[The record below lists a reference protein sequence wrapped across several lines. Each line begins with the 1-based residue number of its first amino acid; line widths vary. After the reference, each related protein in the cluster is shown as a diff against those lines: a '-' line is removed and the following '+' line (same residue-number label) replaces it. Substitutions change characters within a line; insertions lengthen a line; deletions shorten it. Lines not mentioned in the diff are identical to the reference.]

1 MANIKLEE
9 AEKYRLKMEQY
20 REELDRIYTEKLQK
34 LRERERDTIE
44 RCKQQFK
51 TLEAASYD
59 YRQKFLK
66 DLEVQKIKEEGLDS
80 HISHEKENLRLQ
92 KERLQELERDLQ
104 RQFKDLEDQR
114 KANATATIKRIDE
127 HKVTTR

>member
-1 MANIKLEE
+1 
-9 AEKYRLKMEQY
+9 MEQY

-44 RCKQQFK
+44 RCKQQLK
-51 TLEAASYD
+51 NLETASYD

-66 DLEVQKIKEEGLDS
+66 DLEVQKIKEDGLDS
-80 HISHEKENLRLQ
+80 HINLEKENLRKQ

-104 RQFKDLEDQR
+104 RQFKDLEDQKR
-114 KANATATIKRIDE
+114 ATATLRRTEEYKPM
-127 HKVTTR
+127 TTTHTR

>member
-1 MANIKLEE
+1 
-9 AEKYRLKMEQY
+9 MEQY

-44 RCKQQFK
+44 RCKQQLK

-80 HISHEKENLRLQ
+80 HINLEKENLRLQ

-104 RQFKDLEDQR
+104 RQFKDLEDQKR
-114 KANATATIKRIDE
+114 ATATATLKRIDE
-127 HKVTTR
+127 HKVMTTRYPFLIFIIYIL